1 VSRTNKF
8 GDCKTQTIVNV
19 LTLRFHREG
28 GLFLF
33 LRDNSRLGAFGIHV
47 NMIEEK
53 KINQKSKE
61 IGLLMAML
69 RFASVISRPMRDG
82 VADPAGFSSN
92 ELRILMALS
101 GEGESA
107 GHDLAELMGMHAMNV
122 SRALASLHHMGL
134 VEPAKNI
141 KNRRRKPYRISARG
155 ARAHVA
161 LEPSIAQVARHLF
174 GALTARER
182 AALVQILAK
191 LDRQVEAWQPSERR
205 PHVPRA

>member
-1 VSRTNKF
+1 
-8 GDCKTQTIVNV
+8 
-19 LTLRFHREG
+19 
-28 GLFLF
+28 
-33 LRDNSRLGAFGIHV
+33 
-47 NMIEEK
+47 MIESQK
-53 KINQKSKE
+53 SNQKNHE
-61 IGLLMAML
+61 IALLMAML

-161 LEPSIAQVARHLF
+161 LEPSIAQVASHLF

-182 AALVQILAK
+182 AALEQILAK
-191 LDRQVEAWQPSERR
+191 LDHQVEVWQPSERR